1 MFAQSRTVPLY
12 IIIISY
18 IPYILRMSED
28 ADTTI
33 LENSG
38 STVGNQ
44 IENERKKIATLYR
57 YSDLS
62 VETIAQQVGID
73 ANEVQEILDNSIK
86 NDALEVIV
94 EQSRTRVEKIMS
106 PIVLSLDCSKTVREA
121 AALMAEKEIGSV
133 LVTKGDRPFG
143 IVTHSDIVRWAGLR
157 PQLLNVELEGLA
169 SRPLVALGRGATVD
183 EAANEMIDNQIHKL
197 PIIDDQGKLLGIV
210 TITDLAVFLSPSR
223 RPGLALSILQ
233 ALSRSKVHGK
243 RMTKN
248 R

>member
-1 MFAQSRTVPLY
+1 
-12 IIIISY
+12 
-18 IPYILRMSED
+18 MSED

-33 LENSG
+33 LENSS
-38 STVGNQ
+38 STEGNQ
-44 IENERKKIATLYR
+44 IEKERKKITTLYR

-62 VETIAQQVGID
+62 AEAIAQQVGMD
-73 ANEVQEILDNSIK
+73 ANEVQKIVDNLIEK
-86 NDALEVIV
+86 DALEVII
-94 EQSRTRVEKIMS
+94 EQSETRVEKIMS
-106 PIVLSLDCSKTVREA
+106 PIVLSLDCSKTLREA

-157 PQLLNVELEGLA
+157 PQLLDVELEGLA
-169 SRPLVALGRGATVD
+169 SRPLVTLGRGATVE
-183 EAANEMIDNQIHKL
+183 EAANEMIGNQIHKL
-197 PIIDDQGKLLGIV
+197 PIIDDQGNLLGIV